1 MAGKKKKSKHLLNK
15 DERLELK
22 KKKCEIVGISL
33 CALGLFSCFCVFSD
47 IVGVVGRLWGD
58 LLFGLFGVI
67 AYAVPILLI
76 VFGVISIL
84 SYDKKLN
91 TLKIFAVIMGVVAV
105 FIFVHTLYSNNY
117 LNLENFGTLVSSSW
131 TSGVNAASEAET
143 VIHAGT
149 GVVGGLLF
157 SVFYFLIDIIGC
169 IILSIAMM
177 IISLILLTNLS
188 IKKVGTQIKYKIDAG
203 VESHK
208 QKKKAKLYIGSVGDE
223 KRTTGYEP
231 GGRQL
236 RLPDEPVHTPAYEE
250 PEIVYTDEDRQL
262 QEKAER
268 PKRKLES
275 IPETKDSR
283 IAVAEEEMRY
293 SSAKDTK
300 EYRLPPLSILKQSQP
315 GEAESRE
322 NTAERSRTLLV
333 TLQSFGIT
341 AHIQNITTG
350 PSITRYELTLAPGI
364 KLSRVQALQDDI
376 ALAMAAN
383 GIRIAPIPGKST
395 IGVEVPNA
403 KATAVLL
410 RDVLQTPEFLNSP
423 SKICVGLGKDAAGRV
438 ITADLHKM
446 PHLLIAGATG
456 SGKSVCM
463 NTIIASILFKATPDE
478 VKLIMVDPKV
488 VELSVYNDIP
498 HLAVPVVTDPT
509 KAAGALNWAKKKMI
523 ERYSMFAHAGVKDL
537 SGYNVWA
544 DQNEEERLPQ
554 IVILIDE
561 LSDLMMVCGKDI
573 EDSICRL
580 AQMARAAG
588 MYLVLATQRPSVD
601 VITGLIKANIPSRI
615 AFAVSSSHDSR
626 TILDMVGAEKLLG
639 KGDMLFY
646 PTGEPKPIRAQ
657 GAFISEK
664 EVEELV
670 SFIKE
675 QNVSTDNDQLAEEIA
690 VEMERSLQNASASKN
705 ASSGGNDSDDEDE
718 LFVKAVQ
725 TVILNNQ
732 SSISFLQRK
741 LKVGFNRASTL
752 IERMEE
758 KGILSKPDPSNK
770 NIRAILMSQ
779 ERFMLEYGE
788 RADIENAG

>member
-1 MAGKKKKSKHLLNK
+1 MAEKKTKKKTEKKQLFTK
-15 DERLELK
+15 EERLELK
-22 KKKCEIVGISL
+22 KKKCEIVGILL
-33 CALGLFSCFCVFSD
+33 CALGIFSTFCIFTD
-47 IVGVVGRLWGD
+47 FVGVVGELWGK
-58 LLFGLFGVI
+58 LLFGLLGIV
-67 AYAVPILLI
+67 AYAMPVLFIMLGI
-76 VFGVISIL
+76 ISIL
-84 SYDKKLN
+84 AYNKKPN
-91 TLKIFAVIMGVVAV
+91 ALKIFAVIMGVVA
-105 FIFVHTLYSNNY
+105 IFVLIHTLYAQYSNRFL
-117 LNLENFGTLVSSSW
+117 LNDFGTVISTSW
-131 TSGVNAASEAET
+131 DE
-143 VIHAGT
+143 
-149 GVVGGLLF
+149 GVVNRIGSGIIGGLLF
-157 SVFYFLIDIIGC
+157 SAFYFLIDIVGC
-169 IILSIAMM
+169 IILSLALLV
-177 IISLILLTNLS
+177 ISLLLLTNLS
-188 IKKVGTQIKYKIDAG
+188 LKKQGEKVKRYVDNAVKKSAT
-203 VESHK
+203 
-208 QKKKAKLYIGSVGDE
+208 KKKARLYVGSVGE
-223 KRTTGYEP
+223 EERPSTGYAR

-236 RLPDEPVHTPAYEE
+236 KLPDD
-250 PEIVYTDEDRQL
+250 PEIEHEQEELPLIEEKKPVRTRTERTRSAVTPVEQPEDH
-262 QEKAER
+262 
-268 PKRKLES
+268 
-275 IPETKDSR
+275 R
-283 IAVAEEEMRY
+283 ISVEEEMRY
-293 SSAKDTK
+293 VTARDAK
-300 EYRLPPLSILKQSQP
+300 EYRLPPLSLLKQSQA
-315 GEAESRE
+315 GDSNSRE

-341 AHIQNITTG
+341 AQIQNITTG

-364 KLSRVQALQDDI
+364 KLSKIQALQDDI

-410 RDVLQTPEFLNSP
+410 RDVLQSPEFLNSP
-423 SKICVGLGKDAAGRV
+423 SKICVGFGKDAAGRV

-456 SGKSVCM
+456 SGNSVCM
-463 NTIIASILFKATPDE
+463 NTIIASILFKARPDE

-488 VELSVYNDIP
+488 VELSIYNDIP
-498 HLAVPVVTDPT
+498 HLAVPVVTEPT

-537 SGYNVWA
+537 NGYNAWA
-544 DQNEEERLPQ
+544 EQNEEEKLPQ

-657 GAFISEK
+657 GAFISEE
-664 EVEELV
+664 EVENLV
-670 SFIKE
+670 AFIKE
-675 QNVSTDNDQLAEEIA
+675 QNISTDNAQLAEEIA
-690 VEMERSLQNASASKN
+690 AEMEQAKQSASSNK
-705 ASSGGNDSDDEDE
+705 AGAVGSADDADEEDE
-718 LFVKAVQ
+718 LFFKAVQ

-741 LKVGFNRASTL
+741 LKIGFNRASTI

-770 NIRAILMSQ
+770 NMRSILMSQ
-779 ERFMLEYGE
+779 EQFMLEYGE
-788 RADIENAG
+788 RAEIEDAV